1 MLSVF
6 ATYTCIVSFVD
17 MVDIP
22 MEDTDVGALLSV
34 HDTVL
39 SIGVPLIAILVQI
52 LSLPPPTFS
61 NVVTDCRLTGLV
73 SNPV

>member
-1 MLSVF
+1 
-6 ATYTCIVSFVD
+6 

-22 MEDTDVGALLSV
+22 MEDTDVGELLSV